1 MRTFGKLREKIKQK
15 FNNFSEFADAI
26 GMDRSTL
33 SKKLNGKV
41 GWTSTEIES
50 ICNIL
55 GIPMSAVGEYFFY
68 E

>member
-1 MRTFGKLREKIKQK
+1 MRTFGKLREEIKKK
-15 FNNFSEFADAI
+15 FNNLNEFADAT
-26 GMDRSTL
+26 GMNRSTL

-41 GWTSTEIES
+41 GWTSTEIET
-50 ICNIL
+50 ICKIL